1 MPTLYLA
8 TRNAHKAQE
17 IQAILGTEWRV
28 APSSELDP
36 QLDWDENGTTFRAN
50 ALIKAKALRTRT
62 PSPVLADDSGLEV
75 DVLEGAPGVHSARY
89 AGPGANDRD
98 NLYKL
103 LRVLNGVPEEQ
114 RRARFVCVLCY
125 LDAEGVPH
133 YFEGRCEGRIIGAP
147 RGSEG
152 FGYDPIFIPDGYD
165 QTFAE
170 LGSKEKNSISHRNQ
184 AMLAFQEFL
193 ITRNQ

>member
-8 TRNAHKAQE
+8 TRNAHKTQE
-17 IQAILGTEWRV
+17 IQEILGIEWRV

-36 QLDWDENGTTFRAN
+36 HLDWDENGTTFRAN

-75 DVLEGAPGVHSARY
+75 DVLEAAPGVYSARY

-103 LRVLNGVPEEQ
+103 LRVLNGVPEVQ

-125 LDAEGVPH
+125 LDAEGIAH
-133 YFEGRCEGRIIGAP
+133 YFEGRCEGRIISAP

-152 FGYDPIFIPDGYD
+152 FGYDPIFVPDGYD

-170 LGSKEKNSISHRNQ
+170 LGAKEKNSISHRNQ
-184 AMLAFQEFL
+184 AMLSFQEFL

>member
-8 TRNAHKAQE
+8 TRNVHKTQE
-17 IQAILGTEWRV
+17 IQAILGSEWRV

-36 QLDWDENGTTFRAN
+36 QLDWEEDGTTFRAN

-62 PSPVLADDSGLEV
+62 PAPVLADDSGLEV
-75 DVLEGAPGVHSARY
+75 EVLEAAPGVYSARY
-89 AGPGANDRD
+89 AGPHAQDRD
-98 NLYKL
+98 NLAKL
-103 LRVLNGVPEEQ
+103 LRVLKGIPEEQ

-133 YFEGRCEGRIIGAP
+133 YFEGYCEGRIIEAP
-147 RGSEG
+147 KGTEG
-152 FGYDPIFIPDGYD
+152 FGYDPIFQPDGYD
-165 QTFAE
+165 RTFAE
-170 LGSKEKNSISHRNQ
+170 LSAAEKNSISHRNR
-184 AMLAFQEFL
+184 ALLAFQKFL

>member
-8 TRNAHKAQE
+8 TRNEHKAQE
-17 IQAILGTEWRV
+17 IQAILGSEWRV
-28 APSSELDP
+28 ASSRELDP

-75 DVLEGAPGVHSARY
+75 EVLEGAPGVFSARY
-89 AGPGANDRD
+89 AGPGSNDRD

-103 LRVLNGVPEEQ
+103 LRVLQGVPEEQ

-125 LDAEGVPH
+125 LDAEGIAH
-133 YFEGRCEGRIIGAP
+133 YFEGYCDGRIIDQP
-147 RGSEG
+147 RGGEG
-152 FGYDPIFIPDGYD
+152 FGYDPIFVPEGQDK
-165 QTFAE
+165 TFAE
-170 LGSKEKNSISHRNQ
+170 LNAAEKNSISHRNK
-184 AMLAFQEFL
+184 AMVAFQEFL